1 MSNTNNLEGLQ
12 CPSCKQADSLKIE
25 CLIVCTMTDMGTEE
39 IGEADFT
46 DESWACCPQCEFEGE
61 VKDFRLYRVFNATD
75 GIYAS
80 EEEMSAKEADQFVQD
95 FLDRFNR
102 QGYYLTAAGERIPID
117 DVRLRVEEA
126 GEERMRHLCERTYR
140 SAKVCI
146 DDPDGGY
153 IVPPTE
159 AWIVANDRWNGWVM
173 PYFAKAEADRVM
185 AAWNASTEGLDPMR
199 YDAAE
204 DRYCVPFGPEV
215 EIYQGEDMEI
225 EGETRRLYGLGAC
238 AWTWDLEP
246 KEDER

>member
-1 MSNTNNLEGLQ
+1 MANTNCLEG
-12 CPSCKQADSLKIE
+12 IR
-25 CLIVCTMTDMGTEE
+25 
-39 IGEADFT
+39 
-46 DESWACCPQCEFEGE
+46 CPQCG
-61 VKDFRLYRVFNATD
+61 N
-75 GIYAS
+75 
-80 EEEMSAKEADQFVQD
+80 EEEFRIEALVVCKVTDDGAEATGEFDWHDKSWCLCPKCEKEGDLEEFQVEDEDGQD
-95 FLDRFNR
+95 ISE
-102 QGYYLTAAGERIPID
+102 A
-117 DVRLRVEEA
+117 VRENAR
-126 GEERMRHLCERTYR
+126 ERTYR

-204 DRYCVPFGPEV
+204 DRYCVPFGAEV
-215 EIYQGEDMEI
+215 EVYQGEDLEI
-225 EGETRRLYGLGAC
+225 EGETRRVYGVGAC

-246 KEDER
+246 EEAR